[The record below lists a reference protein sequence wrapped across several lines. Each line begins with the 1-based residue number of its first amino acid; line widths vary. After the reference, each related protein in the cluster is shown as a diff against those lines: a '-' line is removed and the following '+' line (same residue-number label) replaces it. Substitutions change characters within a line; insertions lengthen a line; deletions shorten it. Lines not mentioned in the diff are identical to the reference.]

1 MGLCASIASSRALGT
16 REGTCTTATTL
27 TPAPAFHRSRTYPSS
42 AVHRDV
48 DAHSETALTKLGF
61 EPVLAPRL
69 PGRPNEPRNNTA
81 SSRHGCL
88 SGGVGAARTSK
99 GCCWC
104 HLPQQVEWGECV
116 TLGRSVLPK
125 AGRKV
130 RSVLPKA
137 GRKVSRM
144 RNRNI
149 TLACRR
155 AAVALAAIAA
165 LLLGSV
171 PGLADGD
178 AAAGKQAFTTT
189 CGACHSTEPGV
200 NKIGPSLAG
209 IVGSKSGTVAGYNF
223 SPALKAANITWDE
236 QTLDKFL
243 ENPSA
248 DVHGTKMVIKAC
260 PLVGAS
266 QYSTSR

>member
-1 MGLCASIASSRALGT
+1 
-16 REGTCTTATTL
+16 
-27 TPAPAFHRSRTYPSS
+27 
-42 AVHRDV
+42 
-48 DAHSETALTKLGF
+48 
-61 EPVLAPRL
+61 
-69 PGRPNEPRNNTA
+69 
-81 SSRHGCL
+81 
-88 SGGVGAARTSK
+88 
-99 GCCWC
+99 
-104 HLPQQVEWGECV
+104 
-116 TLGRSVLPK
+116 
-125 AGRKV
+125 
-130 RSVLPKA
+130 
-137 GRKVSRM
+137 M

-155 AAVALAAIAA
+155 AAVPLAAIAA

-209 IVGSKSGTVAGYNF
+209 IDGSKSGTVA
-223 SPALKAANITWDE
+223 ALKAVNITWDE

-248 DVHGTKMVIKAC
+248 DVHGTKMVISVPNAEHRRDIIAYLKTLT
-260 PLVGAS
+260 P
-266 QYSTSR
+266 